1 MSTPAENKAVGSSQ
15 VEKKGGYPAGR
26 PVSSGPMPAKFPS
39 RPAPAP
45 PSKKS

>member
-1 MSTPAENKAVGSSQ
+1 MSASAQNKATNPRQ
-15 VEKKGGYPAGR
+15 LEKKGGYPAGR

-39 RPAPAP
+39 RPAAPA